1 MRTKSR
7 QRESVTDT
15 IRNGTEMST
24 ITYRQDNPTVRIP
37 IILACA
43 VVICALLLYAFG
55 LADIVH
61 FGDWY
66 RDTLGR
72 RLGAMVIGLI
82 VLLPTFILVR
92 YLTPKQEVVF
102 GGSALTIKARREQKS
117 IAYAE
122 IGSMVLGHVMSRRL
136 ELYDQAGQLL
146 YCFRPGMD
154 EAALP
159 SIVRLMTER
168 IAFDA
173 RNERRVVRYVRR

>member
-1 MRTKSR
+1 MTG
-7 QRESVTDT
+7 T
-15 IRNGTEMST
+15 IRDGTEMST

-43 VVICALLLYAFG
+43 AVICALLLYALG

-66 RDTLGR
+66 RETLGR
-72 RLGAMVIGLI
+72 RFGAVVIGLV

-102 GGSALTIKARREQKS
+102 GQSALTIKARREQKS